1 MLTLILMRHAKAV
14 KSAGDD
20 AFRDLTDA
28 GAADASRAG
37 IALRERS
44 LLPEVALVSP
54 SARTR
59 QTFEAVKAASDRSIE
74 GRFPDALY
82 NATSQ
87 TIRDLVGAIDGGAT
101 DGGAKTVMVVGHN
114 PGIAEGVAALARDG
128 ALQAIDR
135 LRAGFR
141 PCSLAILTFDAEDWQ
156 AAIRA
161 GGHLALLLTPDD
173 FAA

>member
-20 AFRDLTDA
+20 ASRDLTAA
-28 GAADASRAG
+28 GTADASRAG
-37 IALRERS
+37 LALRERS
-44 LLPEVALVSP
+44 LMPDVALVSP

-59 QTFEAVKAASDRSIE
+59 QTFEAVKAALDRPPE
-74 GRFPDALY
+74 GRFTDALY

-87 TIRDLVGAIDGGAT
+87 TIRDFVGAIDGGA
-101 DGGAKTVMVVGHN
+101 ATVLVVGHN

-141 PCSLAILTFDAEDWQ
+141 PCSLAVLTFDADDWR
-156 AAIRA
+156 AAIGA